1 MSDLIETRCACCQ
14 QPLGLLPRIA
24 GLTAELD
31 HYREVLADDQVYGLA
46 QRNRADLAEAEVTRL
61 RAILDAPV
69 VMLFADGR
77 EPTTNERHL
86 ANLLSWRQQEATE
99 AKVEAGVLRAELA
112 QLREAVRAVPGEGS

>member
-46 QRNRADLAEAEVTRL
+46 QRNRADLAEAEVVRL
-61 RAILDAPV
+61 RAII
-69 VMLFADGR
+69 
-77 EPTTNERHL
+77 
-86 ANLLSWRQQEATE
+86 
-99 AKVEAGVLRAELA
+99 
-112 QLREAVRAVPGEGS
+112 EGTVSQ